1 MNADDV
7 QLVIKLQKRVKDL
20 ELTKSRLRS
29 ELDDRDDDDDELT
42 KFQITTPEFAYN
54 NLKVYSGWRVLF
66 TVWIV
71 DLYSPNFLDVVLV

>member
-29 ELDDRDDDDDELT
+29 ELDDRDDDDDELF
-42 KFQITTPEFAYN
+42 KFNITTPEFAYN
-54 NLKVYSGWRVLF
+54 NLKVCTMWCVATNIIG
-66 TVWIV
+66 
-71 DLYSPNFLDVVLV
+71 VVVSWVFSII

>member
-29 ELDDRDDDDDELT
+29 ELDDRDDDDDDESS
-42 KFQITTPEFAYN
+42 KFNITTPEFAYN
-54 NLKVYSGWRVLF
+54 NLKVYTMWCVATNIIGVVVSQLF
-66 TVWIV
+66 SII
-71 DLYSPNFLDVVLV
+71 